1 MRMTQND
8 VSTFCKRKIFMK
20 TLILFQGKEWDPIL
34 NAKEKEEERLRQ
46 ELEAKEDKLYQQSKK
61 KKFVPRGN
69 NYQHKVN
76 S

>member
-1 MRMTQND
+1 
-8 VSTFCKRKIFMK
+8 MK

-76 S
+76 C